1 MTKPKVG
8 VDSAETINR
17 FIAQMQKS
25 NNTSMGAAA
34 ANTQKSPES
43 VPKQHNGTSV
53 TDEDVSNGAAGDRTA
68 PIDIPK
74 TRSNHSTTPNHNSPA
89 SPSHH
94 LMTSPPVSGVRPPQ
108 NTPKTTPASPRMIPA
123 RTYDDELAEVSHVI
137 STIVGTLNTKPLCE
151 SIWAPKTSEYHRSSL
166 GAFGTPSRDLTPVR
180 VVEAD
185 PAINDSFTRM
195 SFKAA
200 DSDHEIGRPL
210 IGEHLYKSS
219 PSKTASTQNRGNLSG
234 NQKLEDENV
243 PLADCGVV
251 KAPHSADDGSP
262 VLKAD
267 ENKVRFQVSP
277 PSPETFEPVSFSD
290 SIQKKSAASPRG
302 HTHSRGGSGRNYSLP
317 PRVQT
322 TSHSPQATSGSD
334 TESEGPGIKPP
345 IKVSAPQPT
354 SEGSQENS
362 LTSVHTH
369 RATVTP
375 SQQMPAT
382 STETDIHSAKSIDP
396 GFDDHLVTVLQ
407 KLDSIGTLKPE
418 ESALLADLASRI
430 LCRTVGVELSEATKP
445 ASKMGDMDLPNK
457 FLDKWASKP
466 KNTKE
471 NASLPTKATGAPSN
485 ATAKP
490 AADPAAVSRP
500 AAVSEPTRILSQS
513 VEASQ
518 RPALAA
524 KPTNVAAKADED
536 TEDREHKTFFNA
548 WPQLEQRG
556 RPGT

>member
-34 ANTQKSPES
+34 APTQESPES
-43 VPKQHNGTSV
+43 VPKQRNGTSL

-74 TRSNHSTTPNHNSPA
+74 TRSSHSTTPNHNSPA

-94 LMTSPPVSGVRPPQ
+94 LMTSPPVSGVKPPQ
-108 NTPKTTPASPRMIPA
+108 NTPKTNPASPRVTPA
-123 RTYDDELAEVSHVI
+123 RTYDDELADVSHVI
-137 STIVGTLNTKPLCE
+137 STIVGTMDTKPLWQ
-151 SIWAPKTSEYHRSSL
+151 SMWAPSSRL
-166 GAFGTPSRDLTPVR
+166 GTFSTPSRDLTPVR

-185 PAINDSFTRM
+185 PTINDSFTRM

-200 DSDHEIGRPL
+200 DSEYEIGRPL
-210 IGEHLYKSS
+210 IGEHLYKPSPFKSASMQSKGISS
-219 PSKTASTQNRGNLSG
+219 AS
-234 NQKLEDENV
+234 QKLEDENV
-243 PLADCGVV
+243 PMADRGVV

-262 VLKAD
+262 VLEAD
-267 ENKVRFQVSP
+267 ENKVSFQVSP
-277 PSPETFEPVSFSD
+277 PSPEIFEPVNSSD
-290 SIQKKSAASPRG
+290 SIQKKPAASPRG
-302 HTHSRGGSGRNYSLP
+302 HTHSRGGSARNYSLP

-322 TSHSPQATSGSD
+322 TSHSPQASSGSN
-334 TESEGPGIKPP
+334 TESEGPGTKPP
-345 IKVSAPQPT
+345 TKVSAPQPT
-354 SEGSQENS
+354 SQASQKNPS
-362 LTSVHTH
+362 TSVHTH
-369 RATVTP
+369 RATITP

-382 STETDIHSAKSIDP
+382 STQTDIHSTKSTDP

-430 LCRTVGVELSEATKP
+430 IRRTVGVEPSEASKP
-445 ASKMGDMDLPNK
+445 ATKTGDMDLPNK

-471 NASLPTKATGAPSN
+471 NASLPTRATGAPSN
-485 ATAKP
+485 ATVKP
-490 AADPAAVSRP
+490 AANAAAVSGPTR
-500 AAVSEPTRILSQS
+500 AVSQPI
-513 VEASQ
+513 EASQ
-518 RPALAA
+518 RPPLTA
-524 KPTNVAAKADED
+524 KATNVAAKADED

-548 WPQLEQRG
+548 WPQLEQRDK
-556 RPGT
+556 PGT